1 MSPEIIGILGI
12 ILLLVLI
19 FLRVSVGLSLFLI
32 GFLGVSW
39 ITDGTVG
46 LAQLSMAAFGT
57 SNDYGLSVIPLFI
70 LMGMFLSYSGLGND
84 LFSAVHKW
92 FGKVRGGLA
101 IATIGASSIFGAI
114 SGSSNATTATIAR
127 VSIPEMKKY
136 NYKTTFSTAAV
147 AAGGTLGAL
156 IPPSVLLII
165 YGALTNVPIGPL
177 LIGGFVPGIIL
188 TLLFIFL
195 IQLQVKLNPSNAP
208 AKVETISFGDKVASL
223 KSIWPFLL
231 IFLISIGGIYLGVF
245 TPSEAGGIGAFLA
258 FIVTIIM
265 KRLDFKGMLESLDES
280 LRLSVMIFLIFIGAN
295 LFGSFLAL
303 SRIPEHLTNAVVSM
317 DVSPYIILGLI
328 LLVYLFLGMFLE
340 GIAIMTLTLPIVFP
354 IITSL
359 GFDGLWFGIIMV
371 LMINIGVLTPPLGLS
386 VYIISGVVKEVPI
399 EQIFKGVLPAIAVM
413 VIFLII
419 LIIFPGIVT
428 FLPSLTG

>member
-1 MSPEIIGILGI
+1 MSPEVAGVLGI

-84 LFSAVHKW
+84 LFSSVNTW
-92 FGKVRGGLA
+92 FGKWRGGLA
-101 IATIGASSIFGAI
+101 IATIGASSIFSSI
-114 SGSSNATTATIAR
+114 SGSSNATTATLAR
-127 VSIPEMKKY
+127 VSIPEMDKY

-177 LIGGFVPGIIL
+177 LIGGFIPGIMLAI
-188 TLLFIFL
+188 LFILL
-195 IQLQVKLNPSNAP
+195 IHLQVRLKPSIAP
-208 AKVETISFGDKVASL
+208 VKAESVSLGEKFASL

-231 IFLISIGGIYLGVF
+231 IFLISIGGIYMGVF

-265 KRLDFKGMLESLDES
+265 KRLNIKGMVESLDES

-303 SRIPEHLTNAVVSM
+303 SRIPAHLTNAVVSM
-317 DVSPYIILGLI
+317 DVSPYVILTLI
-328 LLVYLFLGMFLE
+328 LFVYLFLGMFLE

-359 GFDGLWFGIIMV
+359 GFDGLWFGIIVV

-386 VYIISGVVKEVPI
+386 VYIISGVVKDVPI
-399 EQIFKGVLPAIAVM
+399 EQIFKGVLPAIGVM
-413 VIFLII
+413 IIFLII

>member
-1 MSPEIIGILGI
+1 MSPEVTGVLGI

-84 LFSAVHKW
+84 LFSSVNTW
-92 FGKVRGGLA
+92 FGKWRGGLA
-101 IATIGASSIFGAI
+101 IATIGASSIFSSI
-114 SGSSNATTATIAR
+114 SGSSNATTATLAR
-127 VSIPEMKKY
+127 VSIPEMDKY

-177 LIGGFVPGIIL
+177 LIGGFIPGIMLAI
-188 TLLFIFL
+188 LFILL
-195 IQLQVKLNPSNAP
+195 IHLQVRLKPSIAP
-208 AKVETISFGDKVASL
+208 VKAESVSLGEKFASL

-231 IFLISIGGIYLGVF
+231 IFLISIGGIYMGVF

-265 KRLDFKGMLESLDES
+265 KRLNIKGMVESLDES

-303 SRIPEHLTNAVVSM
+303 SRIPAHLTNAVVSM
-317 DVSPYIILGLI
+317 DVSPYVILTLI
-328 LLVYLFLGMFLE
+328 LFVYLFLGMFLE

-359 GFDGLWFGIIMV
+359 GFDGLWFGIIVV

-386 VYIISGVVKEVPI
+386 VYIISGVVKDVPI
-399 EQIFKGVLPAIAVM
+399 EQIFKGVLPAIGVM
-413 VIFLII
+413 IIFLII

>member
-1 MSPEIIGILGI
+1 MSPEVIGVLGI
-12 ILLLVLI
+12 VLLLVLI

-101 IATIGASSIFGAI
+101 IATVGASSIFGAI

-127 VSIPEMKKY
+127 VSIPEMEKY
-136 NYKTTFSTAAV
+136 DYKTTFSTAAV
-147 AAGGTLGAL
+147 AAGGTLGSL

-195 IQLQVKLNPSNAP
+195 IQLQVKVNPSNAP
-208 AKVETISFGDKVASL
+208 AKVEEISFGEKVASL

-231 IFLISIGGIYLGVF
+231 IFLISIGGIYLGIF
-245 TPSEAGGIGAFLA
+245 TPSEAAGIGAFLA

-265 KRLDFKGMLESLDES
+265 KRLNFKGMLESLDES
-280 LRLSVMIFLIFIGAN
+280 LRLTVMIFLIFIGAN

-303 SRIPEHLTNAVVSM
+303 SRIPAHLTNAVVSM
-317 DVSPYIILGLI
+317 DVSPYVILALI

-340 GIAIMTLTLPIVFP
+340 GIAIMTLTLPIVYP

-386 VYIISGVVKEVPI
+386 VYIISGVVKDVPI
-399 EQIFKGVLPAIAVM
+399 EQIFKGVLPAIGVM
-413 VIFLII
+413 IIFLII
-419 LIIFPGIVT
+419 LIIFPSIVT

>member
-1 MSPEIIGILGI
+1 MSPEVIGVLGI

-84 LFSAVHKW
+84 LFSSVHKW

-101 IATIGASSIFGAI
+101 IATVGASSIFGAI

-127 VSIPEMKKY
+127 VSIPEMEKY

-195 IQLQVKLNPSNAP
+195 IQLQVKVNPSNAP
-208 AKVETISFGDKVASL
+208 AQVENISFGEKVASL

-265 KRLDFKGMLESLDES
+265 KRLDFKGMVESLDES

-303 SRIPEHLTNAVVSM
+303 SRIPAHLTNAVVSM

-428 FLPSLTG
+428 FLPALTG

>member
-1 MSPEIIGILGI
+1 MSPEVAGVLGI

-101 IATIGASSIFGAI
+101 IATVGASSIFGAI

-127 VSIPEMKKY
+127 VSIPEMEKY

-147 AAGGTLGAL
+147 AAGGTLGSL

-195 IQLQVKLNPSNAP
+195 IQLQVKVNPSNAP
-208 AKVETISFGDKVASL
+208 AKAEDISFWEKVASL
-223 KSIWPFLL
+223 KTIWPFLL
-231 IFLISIGGIYLGVF
+231 IFLISIGGIYLGIF
-245 TPSEAGGIGAFLA
+245 TPSEAAGIGACLA

-265 KRLDFKGMLESLDES
+265 KRLNFKGMLESLDES
-280 LRLSVMIFLIFIGAN
+280 LRLTVMIFLIFIGAN

-303 SRIPEHLTNAVVSM
+303 SRIPAHLTNAVVSM
-317 DVSPYIILGLI
+317 DVSPYVILALI

-340 GIAIMTLTLPIVFP
+340 GIAIMTLTLPIVYP

-386 VYIISGVVKEVPI
+386 VYIISGVVKDVPI
-399 EQIFKGVLPAIAVM
+399 EQIFKGVLPAVGVM
-413 VIFLII
+413 IVFLII
-419 LIIFPGIVT
+419 LIIFPSIVT

>member
-1 MSPEIIGILGI
+1 MSPEVAGVLGI

-84 LFSAVHKW
+84 LFSSVNTW
-92 FGKVRGGLA
+92 FGKWRGGLA
-101 IATIGASSIFGAI
+101 IATIGASSIFSSI
-114 SGSSNATTATIAR
+114 SGSSNATTATLAR
-127 VSIPEMKKY
+127 VSIPEMDKY

-177 LIGGFVPGIIL
+177 LIGGFIPGIMLAI
-188 TLLFIFL
+188 LFILL
-195 IQLQVKLNPSNAP
+195 IHLQVRLKPSIAP
-208 AKVETISFGDKVASL
+208 VKAESVSLGEKFASL

-231 IFLISIGGIYLGVF
+231 IFLISIGGIYMGVF

-265 KRLDFKGMLESLDES
+265 KRLNIKGMVESLDES

-303 SRIPEHLTNAVVSM
+303 SRIPAHLTNAVVSM
-317 DVSPYIILGLI
+317 DVSPYVILTLI
-328 LLVYLFLGMFLE
+328 LFVYLFLGMFLE

-386 VYIISGVVKEVPI
+386 VYIISGVVKDVPI
-399 EQIFKGVLPAIAVM
+399 EQIFKGVLPAIGVM
-413 VIFLII
+413 IIFLII

>member
-1 MSPEIIGILGI
+1 MSPEVTGVLGI

-84 LFSAVHKW
+84 LFSSVNTW
-92 FGKVRGGLA
+92 FGKWRGGLA
-101 IATIGASSIFGAI
+101 IATIGASSIFSSI
-114 SGSSNATTATIAR
+114 SGSSNATTATLAR
-127 VSIPEMKKY
+127 VSIPEMDKY

-177 LIGGFVPGIIL
+177 LIGGFIPGIMLAI
-188 TLLFIFL
+188 LFILL
-195 IQLQVKLNPSNAP
+195 IHLQVRLKPSIAP
-208 AKVETISFGDKVASL
+208 VKAESVSLGEKFASL

-231 IFLISIGGIYLGVF
+231 IFLISIGGIYMGVF

-265 KRLDFKGMLESLDES
+265 KRLNIKGMVESLDES

-303 SRIPEHLTNAVVSM
+303 SRIPAHLTNAVVSM
-317 DVSPYIILGLI
+317 DVSPYVILTLI
-328 LLVYLFLGMFLE
+328 LFVYLFLGMFLE

-386 VYIISGVVKEVPI
+386 VYIISGVVKDVPI
-399 EQIFKGVLPAIAVM
+399 EQIFKGVLPAIGVM
-413 VIFLII
+413 IIFLII

>member
-1 MSPEIIGILGI
+1 MSPEWIGVMGI

-19 FLRVSVGLSLFLI
+19 FLRVPVGLSLFLV
-32 GFLGVSW
+32 GFLGISLINSGV
-39 ITDGTVG
+39 VG
-46 LAQLSMAAFGT
+46 LSQLSVAAFGT
-57 SNDYGLSVIPLFI
+57 ANDYSLSVIPLFI
-70 LMGMFLSYSGLGND
+70 LMGMFLSYSGLGDD
-84 LFSAVHKW
+84 LFSSVNKW

-101 IATIGASSIFGAI
+101 IATVGASSIFGAI

-136 NYKTTFSTAAV
+136 HYNPTFSTATV

-177 LIGGFVPGIIL
+177 LIGGLVPGIIL
-188 TLLFIFL
+188 AFLFILL
-195 IQLQVKLNPSNAP
+195 IQLQVKRDPSLAP
-208 AKVETISFGDKVASL
+208 IKTESISWRDKFISL
-223 KSIWPFLL
+223 KTVWPFLL
-231 IFLISIGGIYLGVF
+231 IFIISIGGIYLGVF
-245 TPSEAGGIGAFLA
+245 TPSEAGGVGAMLA
-258 FIVTIIM
+258 FVVTIM
-265 KRLDFKGMLESLDES
+265 MRRLSFKNIVDSLDES

-303 SRIPEHLTNAVVSM
+303 SRIPEHLTSAVVSM
-317 DVSPYIILGLI
+317 NVSPYVILALV

-371 LMINIGVLTPPLGLS
+371 MMINVGVLTPPLGLS
-386 VYIISGVVKEVPI
+386 VYIISGIVKEVPI
-399 EQIFKGVLPAIAVM
+399 EQIFKGVLPAIGVM
-413 VIFLII
+413 MVFIIVLIV
-419 LIIFPGIVT
+419 FPEIVT